1 MSVKNILVAFNGT
14 ETAERAVKLA
24 AHMARR
30 HDAHLTGLFAH
41 TIPQTYAQMEA
52 YMTAA
57 AIMALDEGNAEMEE
71 KVASAFEALINAEEQ
86 GLRTTFLCQNG
97 FPNDVI
103 SQYARTY
110 DLVVIGQ
117 PDPDHEGSVYSDP
130 DADTVALQSGRP
142 VLVAPRGF
150 ELMETSRGAVVAWDG
165 KRAAARALSDAMSLL
180 EGEDSV
186 TVLHIGNEDDVR
198 QPGRDIMEHLSRHGL
213 SAKLNTQPKA
223 GMAISDI
230 VLNTCA
236 ETDAG
241 LLVMGAY
248 EHSRFSELLLGG
260 VTREV
265 LARTHIPVLM
275 SH

>member
-1 MSVKNILVAFNGT
+1 MSIKNILVAFNGT

-24 AHMARR
+24 AHLGRR
-30 HDAHLTGLFAH
+30 HDAHVTGLFAH
-41 TIPQTYAQMEA
+41 TMPQTYAQMEA

-57 AIMALDEGNAEMEE
+57 AIMALDESNAEMEQ
-71 KVASAFEALINAEEQ
+71 KVATAFSALIDAEEQ
-86 GLRTTFLCQNG
+86 GLRSTFLCQNG

-110 DLVVIGQ
+110 DMVVVGQ
-117 PDPDHEGSVYSDP
+117 PDSESEGSVYSDP
-130 DADTVALQSGRP
+130 DADTIALQSGRP

-150 ELMETSRGAVVAWDG
+150 EQLEVSRGAIVAWDG
-165 KRAAARALSDAMSLL
+165 KRAAARALSDAMDLL
-180 EGEDSV
+180 EGEDTV
-186 TVLHIGNEDDVR
+186 TVLHIGNEDEVR

-213 SAKLNTQPKA
+213 SAKLHSQPKA

-230 VLNTCA
+230 ILNTCA

>member
-1 MSVKNILVAFNGT
+1 MSIKNILVAFNGT

-24 AHMARR
+24 AHLGRR
-30 HDAHLTGLFAH
+30 HDAHVTGLFAH
-41 TIPQTYAQMEA
+41 TMPQTYAQMEA

-57 AIMALDEGNAEMEE
+57 AIMALDESNAEMEQ
-71 KVASAFEALINAEEQ
+71 KVATAFSALIDAEEQ
-86 GLRTTFLCQNG
+86 GLRSTFLCQNG

-110 DLVVIGQ
+110 DIVVVGQ
-117 PDPDHEGSVYSDP
+117 PDSESEGSVYSDP
-130 DADTVALQSGRP
+130 DADTIALQSGRP

-150 ELMETSRGAVVAWDG
+150 EQLEVSRGAIVAWDG
-165 KRAAARALSDAMSLL
+165 KRAAARALSDAINLL
-180 EGEDSV
+180 EEEDTV
-186 TVLHIGNEDDVR
+186 TVLHIGNEDEVR
-198 QPGRDIMEHLSRHGL
+198 QPGRDIMEHMSRHGL
-213 SAKLNTQPKA
+213 SAQLQTQPKA

-236 ETDAG
+236 ETGAG

>member
-1 MSVKNILVAFNGT
+1 MSIKNILVAFNGT

-30 HDAHLTGLFAH
+30 HDAHVTGLFAH
-41 TIPQTYAQMEA
+41 TMPQTYAQMEA

-57 AIMALDEGNAEMEE
+57 AIMALDESNAEMEE
-71 KVASAFEALINAEEQ
+71 KVATAFSALVDAEEQ
-86 GLRTTFLCQNG
+86 GLRSTFLCQNG

-110 DLVVIGQ
+110 DLVVVGQ
-117 PDPDHEGSVYSDP
+117 PDSGNEGSVYSDP
-130 DADTVALQSGRP
+130 DPDTIALQSGRP

-150 ELMETSRGAVVAWDG
+150 EQMETSRGAIIAWDG
-165 KRAAARALSDAMSLL
+165 KRAAARALSDAMDLL
-180 EGEDSV
+180 EGEETV
-186 TVLHIGNEDDVR
+186 TVLHIGNEDEVR

-213 SAKLNTQPKA
+213 SVKLQTQPKA

>member
-150 ELMETSRGAVVAWDG
+150 EMMETSRGAVVAWDG

>member
-71 KVASAFEALINAEEQ
+71 KVASAFADLIGAEEQ

-110 DLVVIGQ
+110 DLIVIGQ